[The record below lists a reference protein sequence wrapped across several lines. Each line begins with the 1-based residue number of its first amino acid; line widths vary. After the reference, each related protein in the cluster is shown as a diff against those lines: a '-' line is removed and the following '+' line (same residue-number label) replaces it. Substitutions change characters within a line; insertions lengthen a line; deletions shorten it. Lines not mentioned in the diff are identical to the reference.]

1 MRVLLPHTPIMAL
14 SATLSPNVLRY
25 AQTVLRMNQPTGLIK
40 RSINRPNIYLICSAI
55 QHTVT
60 SRRDLEFL
68 VPLQMSRE
76 QIRAMPKTI
85 IFMDSRLLVC
95 NTTTALIVRLPL
107 EFRGA
112 DVICNYSTALSEI
125 RRKEVMERFITGEC
139 RILVCTEAAG
149 MGVDVP
155 DVVRVIQ

>member
-1 MRVLLPHTPIMAL
+1 M
-14 SATLSPNVLRY
+14 
-25 AQTVLRMNQPTGLIK
+25 
-40 RSINRPNIYLICSAI
+40 
-55 QHTVT
+55 
-60 SRRDLEFL
+60 EFL